1 MSLLKEESHTG
12 LGRRVH
18 NYIEKSN
25 QSFDLIVVFKCLKQ
39 MIYALHCLLHF
50 ACNILLSSLKYSE
63 QQFKNFIT

>member
-39 MIYALHCLLHF
+39 MIYALHC
-50 ACNILLSSLKYSE
+50 
-63 QQFKNFIT
+63 